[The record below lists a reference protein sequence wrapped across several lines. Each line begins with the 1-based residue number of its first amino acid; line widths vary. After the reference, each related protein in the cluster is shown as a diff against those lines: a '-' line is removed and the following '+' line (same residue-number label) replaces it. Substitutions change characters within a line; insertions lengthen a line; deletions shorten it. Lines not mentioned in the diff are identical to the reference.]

1 MVVYESYTMRC
12 KTLALRLNE
21 NAESVYKLKIDEPV
35 LLITPTMGHGSIGRN
50 TNYFLKQYN
59 HLVKGVV
66 VSGDPSYKE
75 DAWKAA
81 DLIVKRYSHI
91 ELVLKIDNEGTE
103 EDFKKIEFW
112 YQKHFK

>member
-1 MVVYESYTMRC
+1 MVVFESLTMRC
-12 KTLALRLNE
+12 KTLALRLSE
-21 NAESVYKLKIDEPV
+21 HAESVYKLEIDQPV
-35 LLITPTMGHGSIGRN
+35 LLITPTWSNGTIGRN
-50 TNYFLKQYN
+50 TNAFLKKYN

-81 DLIVKRYSHI
+81 NHIMKRYPHI
-91 ELVLKIDNEGTE
+91 EIVRKIEKEGTE
-103 EDFKKIEFW
+103 EDFEYIKAW